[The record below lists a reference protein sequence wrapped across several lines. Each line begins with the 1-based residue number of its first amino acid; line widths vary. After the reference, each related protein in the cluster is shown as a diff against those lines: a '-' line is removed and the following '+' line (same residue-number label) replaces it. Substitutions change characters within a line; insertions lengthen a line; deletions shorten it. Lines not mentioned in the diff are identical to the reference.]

1 MRIQHNIQ
9 SLNAQRNLT
18 KNNNALNKNIEKL
31 SSGFRINRAGDDAA
45 GLAISEKMRG
55 QIRGLN
61 QAVNNANDGNSL
73 IKTAE
78 GALDQSHQILQ
89 RMREL
94 SVQSANGT
102 YQDDVDRENIDKEI
116 TALKSEIDRI
126 SSSTHFNKINHLD
139 GTADITFQIGANG
152 TADQQVALTIA
163 DMSAE
168 GVGVKDVTCATREEA
183 SEAIAT
189 IDDAINTVSSTR
201 ADLGALQNRLEYT
214 VDNLSTTS
222 ENLQAAESRIR
233 DADMAK
239 EMSEMTKNNIL
250 AQAAQSM
257 LAQANAQPQ
266 GVLSLLQ

>member
-1 MRIQHNIQ
+1 
-9 SLNAQRNLT
+9 
-18 KNNNALNKNIEKL
+18 
-31 SSGFRINRAGDDAA
+31 
-45 GLAISEKMRG
+45 
-55 QIRGLN
+55 
-61 QAVNNANDGNSL
+61 
-73 IKTAE
+73 
-78 GALDQSHQILQ
+78 
-89 RMREL
+89 
-94 SVQSANGT
+94 
-102 YQDDVDRENIDKEI
+102 
-116 TALKSEIDRI
+116 
-126 SSSTHFNKINHLD
+126 
-139 GTADITFQIGANG
+139 
-152 TADQQVALTIA
+152 
-163 DMSAE
+163 MSAE
-168 GVGVKDVTCATREEA
+168 GVGVNEVTCATRVKA
-183 SEAIAT
+183 SEAIKT